1 MGIDLL
7 RAKRQEKTYWLNA
20 EQLKAEK
27 IVEEL
32 FGDSHKGDLHTQKK
46 NYLNI
51 YREYQKLAPKS
62 QEKFYPKLV
71 ALKESLDHGKLV

>member
-1 MGIDLL
+1 
-7 RAKRQEKTYWLNA
+7 
-20 EQLKAEK
+20 
-27 IVEEL
+27 L